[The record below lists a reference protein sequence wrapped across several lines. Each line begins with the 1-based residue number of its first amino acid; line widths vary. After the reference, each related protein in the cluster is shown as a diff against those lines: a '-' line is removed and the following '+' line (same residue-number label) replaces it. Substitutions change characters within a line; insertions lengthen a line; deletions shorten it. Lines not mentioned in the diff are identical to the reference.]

1 MKAADSQRLLQHI
14 RRLADGPQCPPS
26 DGELLRRYLEASDQ
40 AAFAALL
47 RRHGTMVLAVCQSVL
62 RQRDDAE
69 DAFQAA
75 FLILARKAGSIRR
88 QEGLGGWLQRVAYRV
103 ALKARARNVRRQQ
116 REAQAASPHSTVSGG
131 EDLSWG
137 EVRAILHAELAALPE
152 RFRAPLVL
160 CYLEGLTQEE
170 AAQQLG
176 WTASTVKGRLQRGR
190 EKLRRRLERR
200 GIALS
205 AALGAALTAQAL
217 AETGVPALPHFT
229 VETAT
234 PSAAALAR
242 GFGPALASMKG
253 KVVVAVLLAA
263 GLALGGTGMLLPKPA
278 EEGPTTASTGE
289 PAAERPAPRTDLYG
303 DPLPQGAI
311 ARMGSLQLRH
321 ANQSDFVVLPD
332 NKTILT
338 AGGRVVRFW
347 NLATGKQVREVK
359 LQGSFSPGR
368 SATPSADGKIL
379 AGIDQNQLVF
389 WDIDSGKQIKTLPG
403 PENVTWGQLYFSPDG
418 KTLILGTH
426 KPQVL
431 LWDWQKGTNRS
442 IDLPIRQQMW
452 RPDSSFHSCVSPDG
466 KYLAAQA
473 GVLEFLCVYELAT
486 GRELHRLPC
495 FASVS
500 TFSADSKQL
509 IASCTAYDKKS
520 NETVIRVFD
529 LANGKEVVQYPLGQE
544 EGYFSLDVSP
554 DGKTLACGFSDRSC
568 LLDLATGRVRHRL
581 PDRPIRLAYSPD
593 GKKLVANM
601 GYHLRVWD
609 ADTAKVLLDRPGD
622 FGWTLAMAVSPDGRL
637 LAAADWLDRA
647 VSLWDTRSG
656 QLLRSLPLGGETRY
670 VRNLAFSGDG
680 KTLHAAQFKG
690 FLQFWDAAGGKEL
703 RTAQLRDPGQ
713 SNPDFVY
720 FRQLHVSADGKRAA
734 TLERIIVPRNCTRLA
749 LWDVATGKL
758 VSQHELPPGIT
769 QCAWLQDGRTA
780 ALPLNE
786 GLTLMDV
793 ETGAV
798 RYRIAGTRSG
808 SPLAASPSGRL
819 LAAFRETKA
828 KDKAVVGIWEATTGK
843 EVATVAASPVA
854 SFALMPDDRHLV
866 LADRGILRVWDLALG
881 KERRRW
887 SLPGVAPSPGGDP
900 ALSLEMDAVTL
911 LLLSSDGRRAFTA
924 LHDGTALVWDLQPA
938 LHHEPLVEKP
948 DDKELSGWWNDLLA
962 DDARRAYAALWR
974 LTDAPEAAVPFLRQ
988 RLKPA
993 TDAEVAA
1000 VRRLIADLDSE
1011 AFATREKAFEQL
1023 VKLGPVA
1030 EPALRHALEQKPAL
1044 EARRRLQLLLE
1055 RIDQQPAA
1063 GESLRLLRALQVLEK
1078 TGAEGR
1084 RLLHALASGAEGAW
1098 LTRAAQAALTRRDH
1112 VAAPG
1117 MP

>member
-1 MKAADSQRLLQHI
+1 MKAADSQRLLQHL
-14 RRLADGPQCPPS
+14 RRLADGPQSPPS
-26 DGELLRRYLEASDQ
+26 DGELLRRYLEAGDQ
-40 AAFAALL
+40 AAFATLL
-47 RRHGTMVLAVCQSVL
+47 RRHGTMVFAVCQSVL

-75 FLILARKAGSIRR
+75 FLILARKAGSIRWH
-88 QEGLGGWLQRVAYRV
+88 EGLGGWLQRVAYRV
-103 ALKARARNVRRQQ
+103 ALKARARNVRRHE
-116 REAQAASPHSTVSGG
+116 REAQAASPRSTASG
-131 EDLSWG
+131 DDDRSWS

-152 RFRAPLVL
+152 QLRAPLVL

-176 WTASTVKGRLQRGR
+176 WTATTVKGRLQRGR

-205 AALGAALTAQAL
+205 AALGAVLTAQAL
-217 AETGVPALPHFT
+217 AESGVPALPHFT
-229 VETAT
+229 IDTAT
-234 PSAAALAR
+234 PSATALAR
-242 GFGPALASMKG
+242 GFGPALASMKW
-253 KVVVAVLLAA
+253 KVLICVLVSAGLAA
-263 GLALGGTGMLLPKPA
+263 GGAGMLSPKAA
-278 EEGPTTASTGE
+278 EEGPTTISADKADAKS
-289 PAAERPAPRTDLYG
+289 PATRTDLYG
-303 DPLPQGAI
+303 EPLPEGALV
-311 ARMGSLQLRH
+311 RMGSTQLRH
-321 ANQSDFVVLPD
+321 AGQSDFVVLPD

-347 NLATGKQVREVK
+347 DIASGRLVREVR
-359 LQGSFSPGR
+359 LQGPFSPGR

-379 AGIDQNQLVF
+379 AGLDQNQLVF
-389 WDIDSGKQIKTLPG
+389 WDIDSGKQIKTVPG
-403 PENVTWGQLYFSPDG
+403 PENVTGCHLYFSPDG
-418 KTLILGTH
+418 KTLIVGTH
-426 KPQVL
+426 KPQLL
-431 LWDWQKGTNRS
+431 LWDWERGTSRS

-486 GRELHRLPC
+486 GRELYRLSC

-500 TFSADSKQL
+500 TFSVDSKRL
-509 IASCTAYDKKS
+509 IVSSQAYEKKS
-520 NETVIRVFD
+520 SETVIRVFD
-529 LANGKEVVQYPLGQE
+529 VANGKEVVQYPLGQQ

-568 LLDLATGRVRHRL
+568 LLDLASGRVRHRL

-601 GYHLRVWD
+601 GYHLRVWE

-622 FGWTLAMAVSPDGRL
+622 FGWNLAMAVSPDGRL
-637 LAAADWLDRA
+637 LAAADWMDRA

-656 QLLRSLPLGGETRY
+656 RLLRSLPLGGETRY
-670 VRNLAFSGDG
+670 ARNLAFSADG
-680 KTLHAAQFKG
+680 KTVHAAQYKG
-690 FLQFWDAAGGKEL
+690 FFQFWDAASGKEL

-713 SNPDFVY
+713 NNPDFVY
-720 FRQLHVSADGKRAA
+720 FTQLHLSPDGKRAA
-734 TLERIIVPRNCTRLA
+734 TLDRIIIPRNCTRLA
-749 LWDVATGKL
+749 LWDTATGKI
-758 VSQHELPPGIT
+758 VSQHELPPGIA
-769 QCAWLQDGRTA
+769 QCAWLQDGRMA
-780 ALPLNE
+780 ALPLPD

-808 SPLAASPSGRL
+808 KSLAASPAGRL
-819 LAAFRETKA
+819 LAAFRETKG
-828 KDKAVVGIWEATTGK
+828 KDKSTVGIWEAATGK

-866 LADRGILRVWDLALG
+866 LADRGFLRVWDLATC
-881 KERRRW
+881 KEQRHW
-887 SLPGVAPSPGGDP
+887 PLPEANTSPGGDTV
-900 ALSLEMDAVTL
+900 VTG
-911 LLLSSDGRRAFTA
+911 LLLSPDGRRAFTA

-938 LHHEPLVEKP
+938 LRREPLVEKP
-948 DDKELSGWWNDLLA
+948 DDKELAGSWSDLLA
-962 DDARRAYAALWR
+962 DDARRAYAAIWR
-974 LTDAPEAAVPFLRQ
+974 LIDAPESTVPLLRQ

-1023 VKLGPVA
+1023 VKLGPAA
-1030 EPALRHALEQKPAL
+1030 EPVLRHALQQKPAL
-1044 EARRRLQLLLE
+1044 ETRRRLQLLLE
-1055 RIDQQPAA
+1055 RIEQQPAA
-1063 GESLRLLRALQVLEK
+1063 GESLRLLRALHVLEN

-1084 RLLHALASGAEGAW
+1084 RLLRELAGGAEGAW
-1098 LTRAAQAALTRRDH
+1098 LTCAAQAALSRRDL
-1112 VAAPG
+1112 APTRET
-1117 MP
+1117 P